1 MAGYVKAWQSGSA
14 GQIISTRAAVMK
26 VVAFHSANEDEVV
39 SFYDL
44 EQAPSNGETA
54 YEWHLYGK
62 GVFELTIPEDGVIF
76 ENGIYVDPGENAVVT
91 VFYRSV

>member
-1 MAGYVKAWQSGSA
+1 MSGYTKAWQSGSA
-14 GQIISTRAAVMK
+14 GQIIATRAAVLK
-26 VVAFHSANEDEVV
+26 VVGYHPANEDEVV

-44 EQAPSNGETA
+44 KSAPTNGETA

-62 GVFELTIPEDGVIF
+62 GVFELVIPEEGVIF
-76 ENGIYVDPGENAVVT
+76 ENGIYVSPPSGTVAT

>member
-1 MAGYVKAWQSGSA
+1 MAGYVKAWQGNSA

-44 EQAPSNGETA
+44 KQAPSNGETA
-54 YEWHLYGK
+54 YEWHMYGK
-62 GVFELTIPEDGVIF
+62 GISELTIPEDGVIF
-76 ENGIYVDPGENAVVT
+76 ENGIYVDPPSGTIVT